1 VGGKEE
7 REMAGEDSEE
17 EEGGIGTGKVIT
29 GRTGGTSV
37 IGGTEI
43 GAETGGTGIGEIEE
57 VEEEEIGIGE
67 MVTGVVRIGE
77 KKEGEGILI
86 EAVKGGDQG
95 RDREK
100 ETGEVEEEDGIKMV
114 EEEWDQSPLIGVM
127 MSKGA
132 IPVISTETWQ
142 LNLLALTSN
151 ICLLVDSIK
160 GTLTAT
166 STTSLVCL

>member
-1 VGGKEE
+1 MGGKEE

-17 EEGGIGTGKVIT
+17 EEGGIGIGKVII
-29 GRTGGTSV
+29 GITGGTSV

-77 KKEGEGILI
+77 KKEGGGMLI
-86 EAVKGGDQG
+86 EAVNGGDHG
-95 RDREK
+95 RDRET
-100 ETGEVEEEDGIKMV
+100 EIGEVEEEDGIKMV

-151 ICLLVDSIK
+151 ICLLVDSVK
-160 GTLTAT
+160 GMVTAT